1 MIELYFKI
9 FWLPTIASAVMLFIA
24 GQAGL
29 LNRVGRLILW
39 FLFALVMQ
47 IVGQMFSPLWTIG
60 LVVQVILAVYMAI
73 QIKLG

>member
-1 MIELYFKI
+1 MIGLYFKI
-9 FWLPTIASAVMLFIA
+9 FWLPTIASAVMLLIA

-47 IVGQMFSPLWTIG
+47 IMGQMFSPLWTVG
-60 LVVQVILAVYMAI
+60 LVVQVIVAVYIAI